1 MSTGICVTVRKLMRP
16 ENTPLSQAEV
26 VASDLHKL
34 FWTEDEIMLDAK
46 RIEGKC
52 LVLPIAKVELKLG
65 GGCCFRSAQA
75 FQD

>member
-1 MSTGICVTVRKLMRP
+1 MRP

-52 LVLPIAKVELKLG
+52 LVLPILKVSNILLTRLYHESLTEGEGSVQLTS
-65 GGCCFRSAQA
+65 FH
-75 FQD
+75 